1 MILKMMVTRAQMTM
15 TVKTH
20 QVQTLAILIMIPQMI
35 QTKIQMTIQMDPSQ
49 VTTNP
54 QVTRTMKKPMIRMYR
69 LRFTN
74 NGHQTLEKVLNK
86 MKMKKK
92 TLRQN

>member
-1 MILKMMVTRAQMTM
+1 
-15 TVKTH
+15 
-20 QVQTLAILIMIPQMI
+20 
-35 QTKIQMTIQMDPSQ
+35 
-49 VTTNP
+49 
-54 QVTRTMKKPMIRMYR
+54 KKPMIRMYR